1 MTEIVRQVMNATSEK
16 ILTAG
21 LDAMAKCCDA
31 LTEQN
36 KQLNLDIGGLKN
48 KIQNLENRLLA
59 NQEER
64 E

>member
-1 MTEIVRQVMNATSEK
+1 MNATSEK

-21 LDAMAKCCDA
+21 LDAMAKCCEA

-36 KQLNLDIGGLKN
+36 KQLNLDIDGLKN
-48 KIQNLENRLLA
+48 KIRNLENKLLA